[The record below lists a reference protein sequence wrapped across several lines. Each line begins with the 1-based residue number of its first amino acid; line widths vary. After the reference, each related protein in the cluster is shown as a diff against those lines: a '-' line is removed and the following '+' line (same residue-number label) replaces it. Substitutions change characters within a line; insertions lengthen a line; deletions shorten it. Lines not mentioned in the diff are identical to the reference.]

1 MTTTGM
7 FLRRQDGLVK
17 VCPNVKVVSSG
28 VYEKQGTPY
37 RCKYT
42 LPSYNGDRHELL
54 VCEQDVDNITS
65 LEPFVRFLPGI
76 LGHELFFGD
85 LLLVHRDG
93 DGHPTPMTLD
103 EMRSFFE
110 GTHERWCMRS
120 IRDIG
125 QKEELFVE
133 EEDDDD
139 DDEEDDE
146 TQTHVTEE
154 EEDIILDENSDDEDP
169 SDDDID
175 I

>member
-65 LEPFVRFLPGI
+65 QEPFVRFLPGI

-93 DGHPTPMTLD
+93 DGHTIPMTLD

-120 IRDIG
+120 IRDVG
-125 QKEELFVE
+125 QKEETFV
-133 EEDDDD
+133 D
-139 DDEEDDE
+139 EDDE
-146 TQTHVTEE
+146 EE
-154 EEDIILDENSDDEDP
+154 EEDEEETHISEDEEDTLLAVEEENSDEDP